1 MDNNSN
7 SKQSKLILAST
18 LNFGR
23 HRDTFRIS
31 RNNQDRNKL
40 KERIKE
46 LEDKLKIQQSVREQ
60 MEKLAISTERQLKDK
75 RQEIE
80 YFERT
85 IERLQTDC
93 KGFKLNLESE
103 QVNKRRLESRMQ
115 TSKNLEEEYMEL
127 YSTIEQIKKETD
139 DSEKRLQENPGF
151 HTQELILMNRL
162 KELLGRMQTNG
173 NYEFN
178 STNQRTI
185 KSYNINNSQV
195 FFNNKSLIRHGNS
208 DDC

>member
-7 SKQSKLILAST
+7 SKQSKLILEST

-23 HRDTFRIS
+23 HRDTFRILVPIDK
-31 RNNQDRNKL
+31 QL

-46 LEDKLKIQQSVREQ
+46 LEDKQKIQQSVLEQ

-75 RQEIE
+75 IQEIK

-85 IERLQTDC
+85 NERLQTDC
-93 KGFKLNLESE
+93 NGFKLSLESE
-103 QVNKRRLESRMQ
+103 QENKRRLESRMQ
-115 TSKNLEEEYMEL
+115 TWKHLEEDYMEL
-127 YSTIEQIKKETD
+127 SSTIEQIKKETN

-178 STNQRTI
+178 STNQKTI
-185 KSYNINNSQV
+185 KSYNITAKNVSIVNP
-195 FFNNKSLIRHGNS
+195 
-208 DDC
+208 